1 MHSRMWSSGIR
12 DNQDRIRKDSTN
24 LFISK
29 TFYVMTFNWMLNK
42 DKFEIN
48 KTNLE
53 LNKLDKAE
61 EEEEEE
67 EEEATAAAAEEKEE
81 EEEEEQQ
88 QQKQQQK
95 QQQQDFSQW
104 LYKYNRLQHR
114 WPTLLH

>member
-61 EEEEEE
+61 EDEEEE

-81 EEEEEQQ
+81 EEEEEEQQ

-95 QQQQDFSQW
+95 QQQDFSQ
-104 LYKYNRLQHR
+104 
-114 WPTLLH
+114 

>member
-61 EEEEEE
+61 EDEEEEE

-81 EEEEEQQ
+81 EEEEEEQQ

-95 QQQQDFSQW
+95 QQQDFSQ
-104 LYKYNRLQHR
+104 
-114 WPTLLH
+114 

>member
-1 MHSRMWSSGIR
+1 
-12 DNQDRIRKDSTN
+12 
-24 LFISK
+24 
-29 TFYVMTFNWMLNK
+29 MLNK

-53 LNKLDKAE
+53 LNKLDKAAE

-81 EEEEEQQ
+81 EEEEQQQ

-95 QQQQDFSQW
+95 TTTT
-104 LYKYNRLQHR
+104 RLQPITMAVQIQQAATPLTDAFALVGRFSVDCHLASGN
-114 WPTLLH
+114 PKTH

>member
-29 TFYVMTFNWMLNK
+29 KFYVMTFNWMLNK

-53 LNKLDKAE
+53 LNKLDNA
-61 EEEEEE
+61 EEEE

-81 EEEEEQQ
+81 DEQQQ

-95 QQQQDFSQW
+95 QQQQDFS
-104 LYKYNRLQHR
+104 L
-114 WPTLLH
+114 

>member
-67 EEEATAAAAEEKEE
+67 EEKEE
-81 EEEEEQQ
+81 EEQQQQQ

-95 QQQQDFSQW
+95 QQQQDFSQ
-104 LYKYNRLQHR
+104 
-114 WPTLLH
+114 

>member
-1 MHSRMWSSGIR
+1 MWSSGIR

-67 EEEATAAAAEEKEE
+67 EATAAAAAEEKEE
-81 EEEEEQQ
+81 EEEQQQ

-95 QQQQDFSQW
+95 QQQDFSQ
-104 LYKYNRLQHR
+104 
-114 WPTLLH
+114 

>member
-29 TFYVMTFNWMLNK
+29 KFYVMTFNWMLNK

-67 EEEATAAAAEEKEE
+67 EEEEATAAAAEEKEE
-81 EEEEEQQ
+81 EEEQQQQ

-95 QQQQDFSQW
+95 QQQDFSQ
-104 LYKYNRLQHR
+104 
-114 WPTLLH
+114 

>member
-61 EEEEEE
+61 EDEEEE

-88 QQKQQQK
+88 QQQKQQQK
-95 QQQQDFSQW
+95 QQQDFSQ
-104 LYKYNRLQHR
+104 
-114 WPTLLH
+114 

>member
-1 MHSRMWSSGIR
+1 MWSSGIR

-29 TFYVMTFNWMLNK
+29 KFYVMTFNWMLNK

-53 LNKLDKAE
+53 LNKLDKA
-61 EEEEEE
+61 
-67 EEEATAAAAEEKEE
+67 AEEKEE
-81 EEEEEQQ
+81 EEEEQQQQQQQQPPQQQ

-95 QQQQDFSQW
+95 
-104 LYKYNRLQHR
+104 
-114 WPTLLH
+114 

>member
-12 DNQDRIRKDSTN
+12 DNQDRIRKDSAN

-61 EEEEEE
+61 EEEEE
-67 EEEATAAAAEEKEE
+67 ATAAAAEEKEE
-81 EEEEEQQ
+81 DEQQQQQ

-95 QQQQDFSQW
+95 QQQQDFSQ
-104 LYKYNRLQHR
+104 
-114 WPTLLH
+114 

>member
-1 MHSRMWSSGIR
+1 MWSSGIR
-12 DNQDRIRKDSTN
+12 DNQDRICKDSTN

-29 TFYVMTFNWMLNK
+29 KFYVMTFNWMLNK

-67 EEEATAAAAEEKEE
+67 EEEEVDSISYTFAILS
-81 EEEEEQQ
+81 
-88 QQKQQQK
+88 
-95 QQQQDFSQW
+95 FW
-104 LYKYNRLQHR
+104 LAKSIVVYY
-114 WPTLLH
+114 

>member
-1 MHSRMWSSGIR
+1 
-12 DNQDRIRKDSTN
+12 
-24 LFISK
+24 
-29 TFYVMTFNWMLNK
+29 MLNK

-53 LNKLDKAE
+53 LNKLDKAA

-81 EEEEEQQ
+81 EEEQQQQ

-95 QQQQDFSQW
+95 TTTT
-104 LYKYNRLQHR
+104 RLQPITMAVQIQQAATPLTDAFALVGRFSVDCHLASGN
-114 WPTLLH
+114 PKTH

>member
-1 MHSRMWSSGIR
+1 MWSSGIR

-29 TFYVMTFNWMLNK
+29 KFYVMTFNWMLNK

-53 LNKLDKAE
+53 LNKLDNAE
-61 EEEEEE
+61 
-67 EEEATAAAAEEKEE
+67 EEKEE
-81 EEEEEQQ
+81 EEEEEEQQQQPQQQQ

-95 QQQQDFSQW
+95 QQQQDFSQ
-104 LYKYNRLQHR
+104 
-114 WPTLLH
+114 

>member
-1 MHSRMWSSGIR
+1 MWSSGIR

-29 TFYVMTFNWMLNK
+29 KFYVMTFNWMLNK

-53 LNKLDKAE
+53 LNKLDNAE
-61 EEEEEE
+61 
-67 EEEATAAAAEEKEE
+67 EEKEE
-81 EEEEEQQ
+81 EEEEQQQQQQPQQQQ

-95 QQQQDFSQW
+95 QQQQDFSQ
-104 LYKYNRLQHR
+104 
-114 WPTLLH
+114 

>member
-61 EEEEEE
+61 GEEEEEE
-67 EEEATAAAAEEKEE
+67 TEAAAEEKEE
-81 EEEEEQQ
+81 EQQQQ

-95 QQQQDFSQW
+95 QQQQDFSQ
-104 LYKYNRLQHR
+104 
-114 WPTLLH
+114 

>member
-29 TFYVMTFNWMLNK
+29 KFYVMTFNWMLNK

-61 EEEEEE
+61 EEEEE
-67 EEEATAAAAEEKEE
+67 ATAAAAAAEEKEE
-81 EEEEEQQ
+81 EEQQ
-88 QQKQQQK
+88 QQQRQKQQQK
-95 QQQQDFSQW
+95 QQQQDFSQ
-104 LYKYNRLQHR
+104 
-114 WPTLLH
+114 

>member
-1 MHSRMWSSGIR
+1 MWSSGIR

-29 TFYVMTFNWMLNK
+29 EFYVMTFNWMLNK

-53 LNKLDKAE
+53 LNKLDKA
-61 EEEEEE
+61 
-67 EEEATAAAAEEKEE
+67 AEEKEE
-81 EEEEEQQ
+81 EEEEQQQQQQQQPPQQQ

-95 QQQQDFSQW
+95 
-104 LYKYNRLQHR
+104 
-114 WPTLLH
+114 

>member
-61 EEEEEE
+61 EEE
-67 EEEATAAAAEEKEE
+67 ATAAAAEEKEE
-81 EEEEEQQ
+81 EEQQQQQ

-95 QQQQDFSQW
+95 QQQDFSQ
-104 LYKYNRLQHR
+104 
-114 WPTLLH
+114 

>member
-67 EEEATAAAAEEKEE
+67 EEGEEATAAAAEEKEE
-81 EEEEEQQ
+81 EEQQQQQ

-95 QQQQDFSQW
+95 QQQDFSQ
-104 LYKYNRLQHR
+104 
-114 WPTLLH
+114 

>member
-12 DNQDRIRKDSTN
+12 DNQDRIRKESTN

-29 TFYVMTFNWMLNK
+29 TFCVMTFNWMLNK

-67 EEEATAAAAEEKEE
+67 ATAAAAAAEEKEE
-81 EEEEEQQ
+81 EEQQ
-88 QQKQQQK
+88 QQQRQKQQQK
-95 QQQQDFSQW
+95 QQQQDFSQ
-104 LYKYNRLQHR
+104 
-114 WPTLLH
+114 

>member
-81 EEEEEQQ
+81 EEEEQQQ

-95 QQQQDFSQW
+95 QQQDFSQ
-104 LYKYNRLQHR
+104 
-114 WPTLLH
+114 